1 MRFLYIHEKILN
13 MALKK
18 FEEYKG
24 LADSLFGDSEDAP
37 MNMEVEEDEFAE
49 KFYDLYHT
57 MRAKL
62 GIDKAKEL
70 LDKLKSR
77 I

>member
-1 MRFLYIHEKILN
+1 MR
-13 MALKK
+13 LKT
-18 FEEYKG
+18 FEEYDLKN
-24 LADSLFGDSEDAP
+24 SLFGDSEDAP

-57 MRAKL
+57 MRRKL
-62 GIDKAKEL
+62 GVDKAKEL